1 MQNAGAQT
9 RMALSFVD
17 DCIAG
22 DVDVTIE
29 LSFNM
34 LDGGR
39 LGQPPPNVYE
49 DIMAGIRHIVPRD

>member
-1 MQNAGAQT
+1 
-9 RMALSFVD
+9 
-17 DCIAG
+17 
-22 DVDVTIE
+22 VDVTIE

-39 LGQPPPNVYE
+39 LGQLPPNTYQ